1 MALDNESFNKQL
13 YDLLKVRGYKPVPK
27 NSRNQNVEASQLADV
42 MEFVFMKDGEE
53 YGKAWASIDDAS
65 NVIIYYDD
73 EQADSPGGNTPGVE
87 YDDSW
92 SGFLKHVKNWAQR
105 KQLSFELAN
114 KDRLSDD
121 MRQRE
126 YTKMKE
132 KISEGY
138 HSMGNKASYNDNVP
152 NIKIILQ
159 HNRRI
164 EEGEQRYRNVAKIF
178 LENTEGER
186 ILAPTT
192 RPGIAQIYARHLAE
206 GGVPN
211 DERWNHIKGLC
222 EEYSKMAGFV
232 RATRNNQFNESAQAL
247 VNEGINHYQSLRESL
262 SKMRGHRGYNAYFE
276 SWTPPLMEDEN
287 DISISELFV
296 QETVDPRIESVMPI
310 LSRLSKKSGIKPMT
324 EVSELAEWAQS
335 VLEGEDDGRDKFYY
349 QRNDIWRVMDG
360 DELVYEYKPERYEV
374 VGAKKLLARFDDEGY
389 DVTHVI
395 SPMGIVTYLYG
406 KPEDELDESASRG
419 IMVNGKE
426 VDYASL
432 EIDGVD
438 SSDYPDF
445 SDAYFSS
452 GYFTDGTQMSDE
464 DLDQLANT
472 YGELVNRKAYDS
484 LHEGGDG
491 GEASEEED
499 VYTDADAG
507 EEMDASAAEEMLEA
521 PGAETL
527 GHNQSTEKKNLAA
540 FDLDEESDEGRPYI
554 CVHARKGRFEC
565 HANSTYEAA
574 KKAAQKWGMKNT
586 AGIDVH
592 LADVSH
598 SPASIGEALDPI
610 AEKIAELEKQ
620 LKTATPQEAQKIKEI
635 LTLLKAKANRGSS
648 KSSDGSGTAASRAEK
663 QAKDR
668 FSTKSSSSP
677 SVSNPDNLRLML
689 GLAGLAEENTTESR
703 MAEADSIIQDI
714 INGDLDA
721 YNVMANP
728 KTPEE
733 EYVANMMQEMYD
745 DVSIE
750 YSLHPDDDFEKI
762 LDIVV
767 DQLAKDHKQ
776 DDNQMS
782 MDLEEVDMGQ
792 ADRTL
797 RHTPR
802 GDDDGKMSHISSLG
816 KAAKKMGH
824 DSYMDVPD
832 DAVEKL
838 KALAKRIR
846 GGDDV
851 SEDLDANQKRVGQ
864 LGPTEKVGPKG
875 AVGKLVGASESIEV
889 NEGQDDLDAIKR
901 LLNRY

>member
-1 MALDNESFNKQL
+1 MALDTESFNKQL
-13 YDLLKVRGYKPVPK
+13 YDLLNVRGYKPIPK
-27 NSRNQNVEASQLADV
+27 NSKNQNVEASQLADV
-42 MEFVFMKDGEE
+42 MEFVFMKEGEE
-53 YGKAWASIDDAS
+53 YGKAWASIDDAN

-73 EQADSPGGNTPGVE
+73 EQADSPEGKTPGVE

-126 YTKMKE
+126 YVKMKE

-159 HNRRI
+159 HNRKI

-287 DISISELFV
+287 DVAINELFV

-335 VLEGEDDGRDKFYY
+335 IVEGEDDGRDKYY
-349 QRNDIWRVMDG
+349 YLRNDIWRVMDG
-360 DELVYEYKPERYEV
+360 DEVVYEYTPERYEV

-395 SPMGIVTYLYG
+395 SPMGVVTYLYG
-406 KPEDELDESASRG
+406 KPEDELDESATRG

-452 GYFTDGTQMSDE
+452 GSFTDGTEMSDE
-464 DLDQLANT
+464 DLDELADT

-507 EEMDASAAEEMLEA
+507 EEMDASDEEELLEA

-527 GHNQSTEKKNLAA
+527 GHNQSTEKSNLSA
-540 FDLDEESDEGRPYI
+540 FDL
-554 CVHARKGRFEC
+554 
-565 HANSTYEAA
+565 
-574 KKAAQKWGMKNT
+574 
-586 AGIDVH
+586 
-592 LADVSH
+592 
-598 SPASIGEALDPI
+598 GEALDPI
-610 AEKIAELEKQ
+610 ADKIAELEKQ
-620 LKTATPQEAQKIKEI
+620 LKTATPQEARKIKEI
-635 LTLLKAKANRGSS
+635 LTLLKAKANKGSS
-648 KSSDGSGTAASRAEK
+648 TGGTAVDRAEK
-663 QAKDR
+663 RAKDR
-668 FSTKSSSSP
+668 FSKKSS
-677 SVSNPDNLRLML
+677 VTGDNIGDTIKGGTALAGFF
-689 GLAGLAEENTTESR
+689 GLAESR

-776 DDNQMS
+776 DDDQLS
-782 MDLEEVDMGQ
+782 MLE
-792 ADRTL
+792 
-797 RHTPR
+797 
-802 GDDDGKMSHISSLG
+802 GD
-816 KAAKKMGH
+816 
-824 DSYMDVPD
+824 
-832 DAVEKL
+832 VEE
-838 KALAKRIR
+838 
-846 GGDDV
+846 G
-851 SEDLDANQKRVGQ
+851 LDANQKRVGQ

-889 NEGQDDLDAIKR
+889 KEGQDDLDAIKR
-901 LLNRY
+901 LLNR

>member
-1 MALDNESFNKQL
+1 MALDTESFNKQL

-42 MEFVFMKDGEE
+42 MEFVFMKEGEE
-53 YGKAWASIDDAS
+53 YGKAWASIDDAN

-73 EQADSPGGNTPGVE
+73 EQADSPEGKTPGVE

-126 YTKMKE
+126 YVKMKE

-138 HSMGNKASYNDNVP
+138 HPMGNKASYNDNVP

-192 RPGIAQIYARHLAE
+192 RPGIAQVYARHLAE

-276 SWTPPLMEDEN
+276 SWTPPLMEEEN
-287 DISISELFV
+287 DDSINELFV

-335 VLEGEDDGRDKFYY
+335 IVEGETKS
-349 QRNDIWRVMDG
+349 I
-360 DELVYEYKPERYEV
+360 
-374 VGAKKLLARFDDEGY
+374 
-389 DVTHVI
+389 VI
-395 SPMGIVTYLYG
+395 
-406 KPEDELDESASRG
+406 
-419 IMVNGKE
+419 NGKE

-464 DLDQLANT
+464 DLDQLADT

-527 GHNQSTEKKNLAA
+527 GHNQSTEKSNLAA
-540 FDLDEESDEGRPYI
+540 FDL
-554 CVHARKGRFEC
+554 
-565 HANSTYEAA
+565 
-574 KKAAQKWGMKNT
+574 
-586 AGIDVH
+586 
-592 LADVSH
+592 
-598 SPASIGEALDPI
+598 GEALDPV
-610 AEKIAELEKQ
+610 ADKIAELEKQ

-648 KSSDGSGTAASRAEK
+648 SKSSDGDTAADRAEK
-663 QAKDR
+663 RAKDR

-677 SVSNPDNLRLML
+677 SLSSNPDNLRLML
-689 GLAGLAEENTTESR
+689 GLAGLAMEENTNESR

-776 DDNQMS
+776 DDDQLS
-782 MDLEEVDMGQ
+782 MLEGDVEEGMLHQGAGWLAKKLASFAGYKALKPGTYIVPPLAQAGGKPILFSIRSESDYPVFNLPPDEKYNPERIYSHIKAHIQSGNYETAPSAMQRDYSQKTMPKEEV
-792 ADRTL
+792 
-797 RHTPR
+797 
-802 GDDDGKMSHISSLG
+802 
-816 KAAKKMGH
+816 
-824 DSYMDVPD
+824 
-832 DAVEKL
+832 E
-838 KALAKRIR
+838 
-846 GGDDV
+846 
-851 SEDLDANQKRVGQ
+851 EDLDANQKRVGQ

>member
-1 MALDNESFNKQL
+1 MALDTESFNKQL
-13 YDLLKVRGYKPVPK
+13 YDLLNVRGYKPIPK
-27 NSRNQNVEASQLADV
+27 NSKNQNVEASQLADV
-42 MEFVFMKDGEE
+42 MEFVFMKEGEE
-53 YGKAWASIDDAS
+53 YGKAWASIDDAN

-73 EQADSPGGNTPGVE
+73 EQADSPEGKTPGVE

-126 YTKMKE
+126 YVKMKE

-159 HNRRI
+159 HNRKI

-287 DISISELFV
+287 DVAINELFV

-310 LSRLSKKSGIKPMT
+310 LSRLSKQSGIKPMT

-335 VLEGEDDGRDKFYY
+335 IVEGEDDGRDKYY
-349 QRNDIWRVMDG
+349 YLRNDIWRVMDG
-360 DELVYEYKPERYEV
+360 DEVVYEYTPERYEV

-395 SPMGIVTYLYG
+395 SPMGVVTYLYG
-406 KPEDELDESASRG
+406 KPEDELDESATRG

-452 GYFTDGTQMSDE
+452 GSFTDGTEMSDE
-464 DLDQLANT
+464 DLDELADT

-507 EEMDASAAEEMLEA
+507 EEMDASDEEELLEA

-527 GHNQSTEKKNLAA
+527 GHNQSTEKSNLSA
-540 FDLDEESDEGRPYI
+540 FDL
-554 CVHARKGRFEC
+554 
-565 HANSTYEAA
+565 
-574 KKAAQKWGMKNT
+574 
-586 AGIDVH
+586 
-592 LADVSH
+592 
-598 SPASIGEALDPI
+598 GEALDPI
-610 AEKIAELEKQ
+610 ADKIAELEKQ
-620 LKTATPQEAQKIKEI
+620 LKTATPQEARKIKEI
-635 LTLLKAKANRGSS
+635 LTLLKAKANKGSS
-648 KSSDGSGTAASRAEK
+648 TGGTAVDRAEK
-663 QAKDR
+663 RAKDR
-668 FSTKSSSSP
+668 FSKKSS
-677 SVSNPDNLRLML
+677 VTGDNIGDTIKGGTALAGFF
-689 GLAGLAEENTTESR
+689 GLAESR

-776 DDNQMS
+776 DDDQLS
-782 MDLEEVDMGQ
+782 MLE
-792 ADRTL
+792 
-797 RHTPR
+797 
-802 GDDDGKMSHISSLG
+802 GD
-816 KAAKKMGH
+816 
-824 DSYMDVPD
+824 
-832 DAVEKL
+832 VEE
-838 KALAKRIR
+838 
-846 GGDDV
+846 G
-851 SEDLDANQKRVGQ
+851 LDANQKRVGQ

-889 NEGQDDLDAIKR
+889 KEGQDDLDAIKR
-901 LLNRY
+901 LLNR

>member
-1 MALDNESFNKQL
+1 MALDTESFNKQL

-42 MEFVFMKDGEE
+42 MEFVFMKEGEE
-53 YGKAWASIDDAS
+53 YGKAWASIDDAN

-73 EQADSPGGNTPGVE
+73 EQADSPEGKTPGVE

-114 KDRLSDD
+114 KARLSDD

-126 YTKMKE
+126 YVKMKE

-138 HSMGNKASYNDNVP
+138 HAMGKKASYNDNVP
-152 NIKIILQ
+152 SVKIILQ
-159 HNRRI
+159 HNRQI

-192 RPGIAQIYARHLAE
+192 RPGIAQVYARHLAE

-287 DISISELFV
+287 DMSINELFV

-335 VLEGEDDGRDKFYY
+335 IVEGENKS
-349 QRNDIWRVMDG
+349 I
-360 DELVYEYKPERYEV
+360 
-374 VGAKKLLARFDDEGY
+374 
-389 DVTHVI
+389 VI
-395 SPMGIVTYLYG
+395 
-406 KPEDELDESASRG
+406 
-419 IMVNGKE
+419 NGKE

-464 DLDQLANT
+464 DLDQLADK

-507 EEMDASAAEEMLEA
+507 EEMDASAEEEMLEA

-527 GHNQSTEKKNLAA
+527 GHNQSTEKSNLAA
-540 FDLDEESDEGRPYI
+540 FDLDEESSEGRPYI
-554 CVHARKGRFEC
+554 CLHVKKGRFEC

-574 KKAAQKWGMKNT
+574 KKAAQKWGLKNT
-586 AGIDVH
+586 SGIDVY

-610 AEKIAELEKQ
+610 ADKIAELEKQ

-635 LTLLKAKANRGSS
+635 LTLLKAKANKGSS
-648 KSSDGSGTAASRAEK
+648 NPSDGGTAADRAE
-663 QAKDR
+663 QRAKER
-668 FSTKSSSSP
+668 TSKKSS
-677 SVSNPDNLRLML
+677 VTGDNIGDTLKGGAALMGFL
-689 GLAGLAEENTTESR
+689 GLGESR
-703 MAEADSIIQDI
+703 MAEADNIIQDI

-721 YNVMANP
+721 YDVMANP

-776 DDNQMS
+776 DDDQLS
-782 MDLEEVDMGQ
+782 MLE
-792 ADRTL
+792 
-797 RHTPR
+797 
-802 GDDDGKMSHISSLG
+802 GD
-816 KAAKKMGH
+816 
-824 DSYMDVPD
+824 
-832 DAVEKL
+832 VEE
-838 KALAKRIR
+838 
-846 GGDDV
+846 G
-851 SEDLDANQKRVGQ
+851 LDANQKRVGQ

>member
-1 MALDNESFNKQL
+1 MALDTESFNKQL
-13 YDLLKVRGYKPVPK
+13 YDLLNVRGYKPIPK
-27 NSRNQNVEASQLADV
+27 NSKNQNVEASQLADV
-42 MEFVFMKDGEE
+42 MEFVFMKEGEE
-53 YGKAWASIDDAS
+53 YGKAWASIDDAN

-73 EQADSPGGNTPGVE
+73 EQADSPEGKTPGVE

-126 YTKMKE
+126 YVKMKE

-159 HNRRI
+159 HNRKI

-287 DISISELFV
+287 DVSINELFV

-335 VLEGEDDGRDKFYY
+335 IVEGEDDGRDKYY
-349 QRNDIWRVMDG
+349 YLRNDIWRVMDG
-360 DELVYEYKPERYEV
+360 DEVVYEYTPERYEV

-395 SPMGIVTYLYG
+395 SPMGVVTYLYG
-406 KPEDELDESASRG
+406 KPEDELDESATRG
-419 IMVNGKE
+419 IMINGKE

-452 GYFTDGTQMSDE
+452 GYFTDGTEMSDE
-464 DLDQLANT
+464 DLDDLADT

-507 EEMDASAAEEMLEA
+507 EEMDASDEEELLEA

-527 GHNQSTEKKNLAA
+527 GHNQSTEKSNLSA
-540 FDLDEESDEGRPYI
+540 FDL
-554 CVHARKGRFEC
+554 
-565 HANSTYEAA
+565 
-574 KKAAQKWGMKNT
+574 
-586 AGIDVH
+586 
-592 LADVSH
+592 
-598 SPASIGEALDPI
+598 GEALDPI
-610 AEKIAELEKQ
+610 ADKIAELEKQ

-635 LTLLKAKANRGSS
+635 LTLLKAKANKGSPN
-648 KSSDGSGTAASRAEK
+648 SSTDGTAAERAE
-663 QAKDR
+663 QRAKDR
-668 FSTKSSSSP
+668 FSKKSS
-677 SVSNPDNLRLML
+677 VTGDNIGDTIKGGTALAGFF
-689 GLAGLAEENTTESR
+689 GLAESR

-776 DDNQMS
+776 DDDQLS
-782 MDLEEVDMGQ
+782 MLEGDVEEGMLHQGAGWLAKKLASFAGYKALKPGTYIVPPLAQ
-792 ADRTL
+792 A
-797 RHTPR
+797 
-802 GDDDGKMSHISSLG
+802 GGKPILFSIRSESDYPVFNLPPDEKYNPERIYSHI
-816 KAAKKMGH
+816 KAHIQSGNYETAPSAMQRDYSQKTMPKEG
-824 DSYMDVPD
+824 
-832 DAVEKL
+832 
-838 KALAKRIR
+838 
-846 GGDDV
+846 
-851 SEDLDANQKRVGQ
+851 LDANQKRVGQ

-889 NEGQDDLDAIKR
+889 KEGQDDLDAIKR
-901 LLNRY
+901 LLNR

>member
-1 MALDNESFNKQL
+1 
-13 YDLLKVRGYKPVPK
+13 
-27 NSRNQNVEASQLADV
+27 
-42 MEFVFMKDGEE
+42 
-53 YGKAWASIDDAS
+53 
-65 NVIIYYDD
+65 
-73 EQADSPGGNTPGVE
+73 
-87 YDDSW
+87 
-92 SGFLKHVKNWAQR
+92 
-105 KQLSFELAN
+105 
-114 KDRLSDD
+114 
-121 MRQRE
+121 
-126 YTKMKE
+126 
-132 KISEGY
+132 
-138 HSMGNKASYNDNVP
+138 
-152 NIKIILQ
+152 
-159 HNRRI
+159 
-164 EEGEQRYRNVAKIF
+164 
-178 LENTEGER
+178 
-186 ILAPTT
+186 
-192 RPGIAQIYARHLAE
+192 
-206 GGVPN
+206 
-211 DERWNHIKGLC
+211 
-222 EEYSKMAGFV
+222 MAGFV

-287 DISISELFV
+287 DVAINELFV

-335 VLEGEDDGRDKFYY
+335 IVEGEDDGRDKYY
-349 QRNDIWRVMDG
+349 YLRNDIWRVMDG
-360 DELVYEYKPERYEV
+360 DEVVYEYTPERYEV

-395 SPMGIVTYLYG
+395 SPMGVVTYLYG
-406 KPEDELDESASRG
+406 KPEDELDESATRG

-452 GYFTDGTQMSDE
+452 GSFTDGTEMSDE
-464 DLDQLANT
+464 DLDELADT

-507 EEMDASAAEEMLEA
+507 EEMDASDEEELLEA

-527 GHNQSTEKKNLAA
+527 GHNQSTEKSNLSA
-540 FDLDEESDEGRPYI
+540 FDL
-554 CVHARKGRFEC
+554 
-565 HANSTYEAA
+565 
-574 KKAAQKWGMKNT
+574 
-586 AGIDVH
+586 
-592 LADVSH
+592 
-598 SPASIGEALDPI
+598 GEALDPI
-610 AEKIAELEKQ
+610 ADKIAELEKQ
-620 LKTATPQEAQKIKEI
+620 LKTATPQEARKIKEI
-635 LTLLKAKANRGSS
+635 LTLLKAKANKGSS
-648 KSSDGSGTAASRAEK
+648 TGGTAVDRAEK
-663 QAKDR
+663 RAKDR
-668 FSTKSSSSP
+668 FSKKSS
-677 SVSNPDNLRLML
+677 VTGDNIGDTIKGGTALAGFF
-689 GLAGLAEENTTESR
+689 GLAESR

-776 DDNQMS
+776 DDDQLS
-782 MDLEEVDMGQ
+782 MLE
-792 ADRTL
+792 
-797 RHTPR
+797 
-802 GDDDGKMSHISSLG
+802 GD
-816 KAAKKMGH
+816 
-824 DSYMDVPD
+824 
-832 DAVEKL
+832 VEE
-838 KALAKRIR
+838 
-846 GGDDV
+846 G
-851 SEDLDANQKRVGQ
+851 LDANQKRVGQ

-889 NEGQDDLDAIKR
+889 KEGQDDLDAIKR
-901 LLNRY
+901 LLNR

>member
-1 MALDNESFNKQL
+1 MALDTESFNKQL
-13 YDLLKVRGYKPVPK
+13 YDLLNVRGYKPIPK
-27 NSRNQNVEASQLADV
+27 NSKNQNVEASQLADV
-42 MEFVFMKDGEE
+42 MEFVFMKEGEE
-53 YGKAWASIDDAS
+53 YGKAWASIDDAN

-73 EQADSPGGNTPGVE
+73 EQADSPEGKTPGVE

-126 YTKMKE
+126 YVKMKE

-159 HNRRI
+159 HNRKI

-287 DISISELFV
+287 DVAINELFV

-335 VLEGEDDGRDKFYY
+335 IVEGEDDGRDKYY
-349 QRNDIWRVMDG
+349 YLRNDIWRVMDG
-360 DELVYEYKPERYEV
+360 DEVVYEYTPERYEV

-395 SPMGIVTYLYG
+395 SPMGVVTYLYG
-406 KPEDELDESASRG
+406 KPEDELDESATRG

-452 GYFTDGTQMSDE
+452 GSFTDGTEMSDE
-464 DLDQLANT
+464 DLDELADT

-507 EEMDASAAEEMLEA
+507 EEMDASDEEELLEA

-527 GHNQSTEKKNLAA
+527 GHNQSTEKSNLSA
-540 FDLDEESDEGRPYI
+540 FDL
-554 CVHARKGRFEC
+554 
-565 HANSTYEAA
+565 
-574 KKAAQKWGMKNT
+574 
-586 AGIDVH
+586 
-592 LADVSH
+592 
-598 SPASIGEALDPI
+598 GEALDPI
-610 AEKIAELEKQ
+610 ADKIAELEKQ

-635 LTLLKAKANRGSS
+635 LTLLKAKANKGSPN
-648 KSSDGSGTAASRAEK
+648 SSTDGTAAERAE
-663 QAKDR
+663 QRAKDR
-668 FSTKSSSSP
+668 FSKKSS
-677 SVSNPDNLRLML
+677 VTGDNIGDTIKGGTALAGFF
-689 GLAGLAEENTTESR
+689 GLAESR

-776 DDNQMS
+776 DDDQLS
-782 MDLEEVDMGQ
+782 MLE
-792 ADRTL
+792 
-797 RHTPR
+797 
-802 GDDDGKMSHISSLG
+802 GD
-816 KAAKKMGH
+816 
-824 DSYMDVPD
+824 
-832 DAVEKL
+832 VEE
-838 KALAKRIR
+838 
-846 GGDDV
+846 G
-851 SEDLDANQKRVGQ
+851 LDANQKRVGQ

-889 NEGQDDLDAIKR
+889 KEGQDDLDAIKR
-901 LLNRY
+901 LLNR